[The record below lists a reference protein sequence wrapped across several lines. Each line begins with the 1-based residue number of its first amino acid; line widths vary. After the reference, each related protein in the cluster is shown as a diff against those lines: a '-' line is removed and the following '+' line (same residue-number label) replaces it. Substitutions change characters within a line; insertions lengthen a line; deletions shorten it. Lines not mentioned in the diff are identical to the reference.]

1 MRGNSLGLV
10 EKLFFFIFDREL
22 LRLVPTKE
30 VDLVTT
36 WVHFFFAAG
45 NPIVTARLVS
55 VSAVHFVYL

>member
-10 EKLFFFIFDREL
+10 EKLFFFILDREL

-36 WVHFFFAAG
+36 WVHVFLLLEI
-45 NPIVTARLVS
+45 PL
-55 VSAVHFVYL
+55 